1 MSDRITN
8 KCGKCH
14 RTSVNRVIEV
24 EVEDQIGQT
33 VFGRKVDHRPLI
45 EIWNC
50 PKCSYRQVV
59 GFKLPLDPDQPL
71 LAAYERRFGPADGR
85 TIKALAWINDQFI
98 EKFGD
103 DWGASED
110 TIESLLSEVI
120 ETSKAHFGDDWATA
134 ILDSDFSFV
143 EGGCSY
149 ES

>member
-1 MSDRITN
+1 MSDRMKN
-8 KCGKCH
+8 MCGKCH

-24 EVEDQIGQT
+24 EVEDQVGQT
-33 VFGRKVDHRPLI
+33 VLGRKVDHRPLI
-45 EIWNC
+45 EIWSC

-71 LAAYERRFGPADGR
+71 LAAYERKFGPADGR
-85 TIKALAWINDQFI
+85 AINALINDQFM
-98 EKFGD
+98 EKFGE
-103 DWGASED
+103 DWGANFCEGS
-110 TIESLLSEVI
+110 IEGLLSELI

-143 EGGCSY
+143 EEGCNY